1 VSKRKRINGPFAAR
15 TIEML
20 RSPAMRVL
28 SLTGRRI
35 LDRIEIELA
44 THGGKDNGKLPVTH
58 ADFRQFGIDHD
69 AIGAGI
75 REVCALG
82 FVQLTRRGRAGVA
95 GHRCPSL
102 FEITYRPIEGAE
114 PTNAWRQI
122 ATVEE
127 AEQIAARARAQ
138 TETKLEVQTE
148 WEQFPNPVE
157 NPTKPWSGKP
167 GLTLVRET
175 RTEGWSGK
183 PGVNP
188 QKPWSG
194 KPGVLSRY
202 LAIYLLREGGGS
214 PVE

>member
-1 VSKRKRINGPFAAR
+1 VSRRNLIKGPFAAR

-44 THGGKDNGKLPVTH
+44 THGGKNNGKLPVTH

-82 FVQLTRRGRAGVA
+82 FVKLTRRGRAGVA

-102 FEITYRPIEGAE
+102 FEITYRPIDGAE
-114 PTNAWRQI
+114 PTNAWQQI

-127 AEQIAARARAQ
+127 AEQIAAGARARKPKQ
-138 TETKLEVQTE
+138 NWRFKLNGNNFRT
-148 WEQFPNPVE
+148 PSTTP
-157 NPTKPWSGKP
+157 K
-167 GLTLVRET
+167 TLVRET
-175 RTEGWSGK
+175 RTNLG
-183 PGVNP
+183 PGNP
-188 QKPWSG
+188 D
-194 KPGVLSRY
+194 
-202 LAIYLLREGGGS
+202 
-214 PVE
+214 